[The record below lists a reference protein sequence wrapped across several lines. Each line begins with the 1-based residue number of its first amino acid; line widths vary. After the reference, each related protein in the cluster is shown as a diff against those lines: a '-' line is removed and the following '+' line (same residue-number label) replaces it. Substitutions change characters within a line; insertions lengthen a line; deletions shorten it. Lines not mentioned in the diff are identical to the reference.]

1 MDRFKVNDSVKVKG
15 NSERSGE
22 VGTVLSQALVGKGD
36 LVSECYWVKFS
47 DGTNELYE
55 AANLEL
61 EPESQ
66 TRDRLQ

>member
-55 AANLEL
+55 AANLERV
-61 EPESQ
+61 PESP
-66 TRDRLQ
+66 TGD